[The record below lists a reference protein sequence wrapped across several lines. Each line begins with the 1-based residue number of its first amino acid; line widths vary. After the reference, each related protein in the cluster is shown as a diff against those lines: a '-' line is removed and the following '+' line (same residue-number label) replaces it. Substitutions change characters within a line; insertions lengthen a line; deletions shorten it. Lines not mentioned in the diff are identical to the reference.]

1 MRESF
6 VIAAALTSVLVG
18 GVACSQDKDR
28 APVQNNAQVDRAK
41 AAGDAAQSA
50 KKSSKQDDKP
60 IVTFVEIGSVRC
72 IPCKKMQPI
81 MKEIE
86 QEYAGKVKVVF
97 YDVRTPEG
105 KPYGQKYGI
114 RVIPTQ
120 VFLDKDGKEYFRHE
134 GYFPK
139 EELVK
144 VLKQKGV

>member
-1 MRESF
+1 MKR
-6 VIAAALTSVLVG
+6 IAIGALTMIVLLSTI
-18 GVACSQDKDR
+18 ACSEGDKKTPSSA
-28 APVQNNAQVDRAK
+28 AP
-41 AAGDAAQSA
+41 AADKKDAA
-50 KKSSKQDDKP
+50 P

-86 QEYAGKVKVVF
+86 REYTGKVKVVF
-97 YDVRTPEG
+97 YDVWTPEG
-105 KPYGQKYGI
+105 KPYGQKYGV

-120 VFLDKDGKEYFRHE
+120 IFLDKDEKEYFRHE

>member
-1 MRESF
+1 MRMRIVFAAVLS
-6 VIAAALTSVLVG
+6 IALFI
-18 GVACSQDKDR
+18 GVACSHEEKKTPAGKNAR
-28 APVQNNAQVDRAK
+28 AVGDTAQA
-41 AAGDAAQSA
+41 
-50 KKSSKQDDKP
+50 SSKTEKQGVKP
-60 IVTFVEIGSVRC
+60 LVTFVEIGSVRC

-97 YDVRTPEG
+97 YDVWTPEG

-120 VFLDKDGKEYFRHE
+120 VFLDKNGKEYFRHE

>member
-1 MRESF
+1 MRKRIA
-6 VIAAALTSVLVG
+6 IAAVLTIALISG
-18 GVACSQDKDR
+18 IACSQEGKK
-28 APVQNNAQVDRAK
+28 APAEK
-41 AAGDAAQSA
+41 
-50 KKSSKQDDKP
+50 DKP
-60 IVTFVEIGSVRC
+60 AGKKDGVPLVTFVEIGSVKC

-86 QEYAGKVKVVF
+86 KEYVGKVKVVF
-97 YDVRTPEG
+97 YDVWTDEG
-105 KPYGQKYGI
+105 KPYGKRYGI

-139 EELVK
+139 DELVK